1 MSSSAISKGLA
12 LAVAVTLPV
21 ALPVALPVVFPIGA
35 AHAQLAADAHEA
47 PPNVELDNVFPESLM
62 QSGSH
67 RVEDNLQI
75 KGTLFE
81 FTIDSDHGVYD
92 VLSIPMTILRI
103 HEIRTLA
110 QATDAFQRDN
120 QQLAERLRSI
130 AYAGSNTPVD
140 IYHSPLEYGGDPSI
154 YLNNNV
160 GRTIEQLEKKSRP
173 GEPEAAKG
181 VTSENLYE
189 SMLPGDPILA
199 SYKRAVAQQLD
210 LDVFSSNSRVQAFL
224 DTLARAR
231 AGGNRNAG
239 MVTVSLPQHPEISV
253 DSGRIEFAVRTAVA
267 RKTVRELYVQNE
279 ATLAAMGIE
288 PDLLHAFLSH
298 RAYSPRHKSEI
309 VAYLAFMQGVAD
321 RGEFLR
327 AAVRAE
333 DEVAAV
339 GYSRMARML
348 AFYHETTERLS
359 GLVSGGNVLM
369 ASTTGGNMTLVL
381 PFDVLWWSTETD
393 SVFSRLARFADEQK
407 FKMREL
413 LVVGVVSEKARL
425 QLESR
430 KFMVRE
436 KYLLR
441 R

>member
-1 MSSSAISKGLA
+1 MSSNTTWKR
-12 LAVAVTLPV
+12 LAVLCAVSMPLS
-21 ALPVALPVVFPIGA
+21 A
-35 AHAQLAADAHEA
+35 ANAQLIADTYEAAPH
-47 PPNVELDNVFPESLM
+47 VELDTVFPESLM

-67 RVEDNLQI
+67 RVEDNLRTV
-75 KGTLFE
+75 GTLLE

-92 VLSIPMTILRI
+92 VLSIPMAIIRI

-120 QQLAERLRSI
+120 EQLAERLRGI

-140 IYHSPLEYGGDPSI
+140 IYHSPLQYGGDPSI

-160 GRTIEQLEKKSRP
+160 GRTIEELEKQTRQ
-173 GEPEAAKG
+173 GEPENAKDQRSG
-181 VTSENLYE
+181 NLYE

-210 LDVFSSNSRVQAFL
+210 LDVYSSNSRVQAFL

-239 MVTVSLPQHPEISV
+239 MVTVSLPKNPEVTV
-253 DSGRIEFAVRTAVA
+253 DNGRIEFAVRTAVS
-267 RKTVRELYVQNE
+267 RKSIRELYVQNE
-279 ATLAAMGIE
+279 AALSSMGIE
-288 PDLLHAFLSH
+288 PNLYHSFLSH
-298 RAYSPRHKSEI
+298 QSYSPRHKTEI
-309 VAYLAFMQGVAD
+309 TAYLAFMQGVAD

-327 AAVRAE
+327 AAVRAT
-333 DEVAAV
+333 DEVSAV

-348 AFYHETTERLS
+348 AYYHENTERLK
-359 GLVSGGNVLM
+359 GLVSGGSVLM
-369 ASTTGGNMTLVL
+369 ASTQGNNMVLVL
-381 PFDVLWWSTETD
+381 PFDVLWWSAESD
-393 SVFSRLARFADEQK
+393 KVFTSLARFADDQK
-407 FKMREL
+407 FEMREL
-413 LVVGVVSEKARL
+413 LLVGVVSERARI

-430 KFMVRE
+430 KFHVRE

>member
-1 MSSSAISKGLA
+1 MSSSAAWKR
-12 LAVAVTLPV
+12 LAVFLAFSLPV
-21 ALPVALPVVFPIGA
+21 CA
-35 AHAQLAADAHEA
+35 ANAQLVADTHEG
-47 PPNVELDNVFPESLM
+47 PPHVEIDTVFPESLM

-67 RVEDNLQI
+67 RIEDNLRI
-75 KGTLFE
+75 KGMLFE

-92 VLSIPMTILRI
+92 VLSIPMAIIRV

-140 IYHSPLEYGGDPSI
+140 IYHSPLQYGGDPSI

-160 GRTIEQLEKKSRP
+160 GRTIEELEKQSRP
-173 GEPEAAKG
+173 DESADAKTQG
-181 VTSENLYE
+181 GASLYE

-210 LDVFSSNSRVQAFL
+210 LDVYSSNSRVQAFL

-239 MVTVSLPQHPEISV
+239 MVTVSLPKHPEISV
-253 DSGRIEFAVRTAVA
+253 DGGRIEFAARTAVA
-267 RKTVRELYVQNE
+267 RKSIRELYVQNE
-279 ATLAAMGIE
+279 ATLASIGIE
-288 PDLLHAFLSH
+288 PDVYHAFLSH
-298 RAYSPRHKSEI
+298 QAYSPRHKSEI
-309 VAYLAFMQGVAD
+309 TGYLEFMQGVAD

-333 DEVAAV
+333 DEVSAV

-348 AFYHETTERLS
+348 AYYHENTERLK
-359 GLVSGGNVLM
+359 GLVSGGSVLM
-369 ASTTGGNMTLVL
+369 ASTQANNMVMVL
-381 PFDVLWWSTETD
+381 PFDVLWWSEESD
-393 SVFSRLARFADEQK
+393 KVFTSLARFADQHNFEV
-407 FKMREL
+407 REL
-413 LVVGVVSEKARL
+413 LLVGIVSEQARI
-425 QLESR
+425 QLELR
-430 KFMVRE
+430 KFLLRE

>member
-1 MSSSAISKGLA
+1 MSSSADTRGLVTA
-12 LAVAVTLPV
+12 LTMVLAVSL
-21 ALPVALPVVFPIGA
+21 PIGA
-35 AHAQLAADAHEA
+35 PRAQLASDAFEA
-47 PPNVELDNVFPESLM
+47 PPNVELDTVFPESLM

-67 RVEDNLQI
+67 RVEDNLRI

-81 FTIDSDHGVYD
+81 FTIDSDHGIYD
-92 VLSIPMTILRI
+92 VLSIPMTVLRI

-140 IYHSPLEYGGDPSI
+140 IYHSPLEYGGDASI

-160 GRTIEQLEKKSRP
+160 GRTIEQLDKKSSP
-173 GEPEAAKG
+173 GEPVAASPR
-181 VTSENLYE
+181 TSENLYE

-288 PDLLHAFLSH
+288 PEVYHPFLSH
-298 RAYSPRHKSEI
+298 PAYSPRHKSEI
-309 VAYLAFMQGVAD
+309 VAYLAYMQGVAN
-321 RGEFLR
+321 RGELLR

-333 DEVAAV
+333 DEVSAV

-348 AFYHETTERLS
+348 AYYHETTERLK
-359 GLVSGGNVLM
+359 GLVSGGSVLM
-369 ASTTGGNMTLVL
+369 ASTTAGNMTLVL
-381 PFDVLWWSTETD
+381 PFDVLWWSAETD
-393 SVFSRLARFADEQK
+393 KVFSSLARFADDQK
-407 FKMREL
+407 FRMREL
-413 LVVGVVSEKARL
+413 LLVGVVSEQALIQL
-425 QLESR
+425 QTR
-430 KFMVRE
+430 KFTVRE

>member
-1 MSSSAISKGLA
+1 MSSNATWKR
-12 LAVAVTLPV
+12 LAVLCAVSMPL
-21 ALPVALPVVFPIGA
+21 A
-35 AHAQLAADAHEA
+35 AANAQLVADTYEAA
-47 PPNVELDNVFPESLM
+47 PSVELDTVFPESLM

-67 RVEDNLQI
+67 RVEDNLRT
-75 KGTLFE
+75 KGTLLE

-92 VLSIPMTILRI
+92 VLSIPMAIIRI

-120 QQLAERLRSI
+120 EQLAERLRGI

-140 IYHSPLEYGGDPSI
+140 IYHSPLQYGGDPSI

-160 GRTIEQLEKKSRP
+160 GRTIEELEKQTRT
-173 GEPEAAKG
+173 GEPESAKDQRSG
-181 VTSENLYE
+181 SLYE

-239 MVTVSLPQHPEISV
+239 MVTVSLPKNPEISV
-253 DSGRIEFAVRTAVA
+253 DNGRIEFAVRTAVA
-267 RKTVRELYVQNE
+267 RKSIRELYVQNE
-279 ATLAAMGIE
+279 ATLSSIGIK
-288 PDLLHAFLSH
+288 PDIYHAFLSH
-298 RAYSPRHKSEI
+298 QSFSPRHKTEI
-309 VAYLAFMQGVAD
+309 TAYLEYMQGVAD

-327 AAVRAE
+327 AAVRAT
-333 DEVAAV
+333 DEVSAV

-348 AFYHETTERLS
+348 AYYHENTERLK
-359 GLVSGGNVLM
+359 GLVSGGSVLM
-369 ASTTGGNMTLVL
+369 ASTQGNNMTLVL
-381 PFDVLWWSTETD
+381 PFDVLWWSAESD
-393 SVFSRLARFADEQK
+393 KVFTSLARFADEQK
-407 FKMREL
+407 FEMREL
-413 LVVGVVSEKARL
+413 VLVGVVSERARI

-430 KFMVRE
+430 KFHVRE